1 MSLLLT
7 ESCDIGLFRWS
18 VNGLVSTTDNG
29 GVGKFGSFIINSSDS
44 DFDNNIIQ
52 QFRELTNPDNIRSVR
67 LSFWMKANG
76 KLNSDSNF
84 ILIESI
90 KEKCGVA
97 LGINKNGQFYS
108 GYLTEN
114 SVWQGKFAEE
124 NIAQPNI
131 VDDHYHYVEIEGL
144 WDNNNTSYVRI
155 YVDNFLHI
163 NYSANNTKEGK
174 CWPHPDKITFGN
186 LNGVDLQ
193 LDDIIVWDDLGF
205 SYTGYKGSTKLK
217 TTKALSVEEYA
228 KKGVKKSFNIENNG
242 SVLGGVIT
250 ARANSEEGKTSSLEI
265 YANIANKEQTSKEYT
280 FVSDAPQV
288 IKMTV
293 NTSNEDTSKFTIG
306 YKRTQ

>member
-29 GVGKFGSFIINSSDS
+29 GVGKFGSFIINSAISN
-44 DFDNNIIQ
+44 FDNKITQ
-52 QFRELTNPDNIRSVR
+52 QFRELTNPDNIRSIR

-76 KLNSDSNF
+76 QLDSDSNF
-84 ILIESI
+84 ILLESV
-90 KEKCGVA
+90 KDKCGVA
-97 LGINKNGQFYS
+97 LGVNNKGQFYS
-108 GYLTEN
+108 GYLTE
-114 SVWQGKFAEE
+114 SSIWQGKFAEE

-131 VDDHYHYVEIEGL
+131 IDGHYHYVEIDGL

-174 CWPHPDKITFGN
+174 CWAHADKITFGN
-186 LNGVDLQ
+186 LKGVDLQ
-193 LDDIIVWDDLGF
+193 IDDIIVWDDLGS

-228 KKGVKKSFNIENNG
+228 KKNVKKTFNIENNG
-242 SVLGGVIT
+242 SVLGGIIT
-250 ARANSEEGKTSSLEI
+250 ARANSEEGKSSSLEI
-265 YANIANKEQTSKEYT
+265 FANIANKEQKSKEYT
-280 FVSDAPQV
+280 FVSDAPQT
-288 IKMTV
+288 IKMV
-293 NTSNEDTSKFTIG
+293 VDTSGEDSSKIAIG